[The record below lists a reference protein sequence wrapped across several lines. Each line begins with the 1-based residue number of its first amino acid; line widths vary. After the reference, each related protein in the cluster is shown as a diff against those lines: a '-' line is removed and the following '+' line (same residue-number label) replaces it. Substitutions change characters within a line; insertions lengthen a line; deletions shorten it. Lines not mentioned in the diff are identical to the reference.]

1 MRALV
6 ALTAIAVTGC
16 AAVPPGAPRPAP
28 STPPSVQPTSAS
40 PSRPATPSPPPSP
53 SASRSGSPT
62 TSPSTSPESKPAEDT
77 LDCSRLKCVALTFDD
92 GPVPGTADLLD
103 VLEEKDAHATFF
115 VLGSLAKSRPK
126 LLRRMVKEG
135 HAVGNH
141 SYSHAL
147 LTRLGKAAVS
157 REVTRTSD
165 VIRKATGS
173 KPRLLRP
180 PYGATN
186 SVVRSVARS
195 EGLTQILWSV
205 DPLDWKDRNSTIVSK
220 RIVSAARPG
229 SIILAH
235 DSRPTTRDACKRII
249 DGLRK
254 KGFTLV
260 TVPELLGSK
269 RLKPGVVVSKR

>member
-1 MRALV
+1 MTQTPSPTPTV
-6 ALTAIAVTGC
+6 GPTATA
-16 AAVPPGAPRPAP
+16 
-28 STPPSVQPTSAS
+28 SPTAS
-40 PSRPATPSPPPSP
+40 PSATP
-53 SASRSGSPT
+53 R
-62 TSPSTSPESKPAEDT
+62 SKPADDDP
-77 LDCSRLKCVALTFDD
+77 DCSKLKCVALTFDD
-92 GPVPGTADLLD
+92 GPVSGTADLLD
-103 VLEEKDAHATFF
+103 DLKEKDAHATFF

-135 HAVGNH
+135 HVVGNH

-147 LTRLGKAAVS
+147 LTRLGKSGVR

-165 VIRKATGS
+165 VIKKATGS

-186 SVVRSVARS
+186 SVVRSVAKD
-195 EGLTQILWSV
+195 EGLTQILWNV
-205 DPLDWKDRNSTIVSK
+205 DPLDWKDRNSKLVAK

-260 TVPELLGSK
+260 TVPQLLGSK
-269 RLKPGVVVSKR
+269 RLKAGVVYSQR